1 MYLVSNIKAKIKHLW
16 KGTDTFCR
24 QYSTGG
30 LNKSNYTV
38 VEESELPVCAMC
50 NRKHRAFRGEKCN

>member
-16 KGTDTFCR
+16 KGKDTFCR

-30 LNKSNYTV
+30 LNPSNYTV
-38 VEESELPVCAMC
+38 VVSEAVPAKNFPKRVEVENL
-50 NRKHRAFRGEKCN
+50 